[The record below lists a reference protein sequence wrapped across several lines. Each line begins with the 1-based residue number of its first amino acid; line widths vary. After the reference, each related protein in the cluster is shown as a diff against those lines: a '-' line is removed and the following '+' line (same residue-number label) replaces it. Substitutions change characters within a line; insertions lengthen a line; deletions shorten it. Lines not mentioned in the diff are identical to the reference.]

1 MMFVRFFLLT
11 LLLATGLS
19 HAELKRFGTA
29 AAQPEFLPAA
39 QAFRVETELA
49 QGQLTVRFRITPGYY
64 LYHDRFRFDAR
75 DGLTASPAR
84 FDPAPEWKDDP
95 NFGRVQVY
103 HRDVTAVVPFTG
115 ERGTLRIGWQGCAD
129 AGLCYPPQVQELKVG
144 ATAAATAATPSPAPT
159 ESEAPLSL
167 LTALLVGLG
176 LAFTPCVLPMLP
188 VLAGLIARQHAR
200 SAGQGLAL
208 AAAYVLGMATSYALL
223 GAVAAWLGAQAG
235 LQVWLQH
242 PAVLIGFA
250 ALFALLAL
258 PMFGL
263 FELSL
268 PNGLTNAFDRLSR
281 LPPAGRLIGTW
292 LTGLFAAL
300 VVSPC
305 VSAPLAGTL
314 LYVSSTGDLAR
325 GALTLFVMA
334 WGMGVPLLV
343 LGATEGRLLPKAGA
357 WMHNVKALF
366 GVLLLGVSVGLLGR
380 ILPGPVALLLWA
392 AVAMLAGVIL
402 SPFQGGGGLLAWLR
416 QSAAL
421 LLLGWGLV
429 LLLGA
434 GSGGQDPL
442 RPLEHRAPTGTAAAT
457 PWLRADSVAALEAL
471 TRQYPG
477 HPVLA
482 EIYADWCTSCKTIE
496 REVFDDDSVQAVLE
510 DFVLVRVDVTANTPE
525 HQALLKHFR
534 FFGPPAMAFY
544 NRQGQELTA
553 ARQQGDIDR
562 TAFLAHLRR
571 HGLIAP

>member
-1 MMFVRFFLLT
+1 MMFVRFLLLT
-11 LLLATGLS
+11 LLLTTGTV
-19 HAELKRFGTA
+19 HAELKRFGSTS
-29 AAQPEFLPAA
+29 AQPEFLPAA
-39 QAFRVETELA
+39 QAFQVETLLES
-49 QGQLTVRFRITPGYY
+49 GQLTVRFRITPGYY
-64 LYHDRFRFDAR
+64 LYHDRFRFEGR
-75 DGLTASPAR
+75 DGLAVSPAR
-84 FDPAPEWKDDP
+84 FDQTPEWKNDP
-95 NFGRVQVY
+95 NFGRVQVH

-129 AGLCYPPQVQELKVG
+129 AGLCYPPQVQVLKVG
-144 ATAAATAATPSPAPT
+144 AAVAVATPPTPT

-223 GAVAAWLGAQAG
+223 GAGAAWLGAQAG

-250 ALFALLAL
+250 VLFALLAL

-268 PNGLTNAFDRLSR
+268 PMGLTNTFDRLSR
-281 LPPAGRLIGTW
+281 LPPAGRLAGTW

-343 LGATEGRLLPKAGA
+343 LGATEGRLLPRAGD

-366 GVLLLGVSVGLLGR
+366 GVLLLGVSVNLLGR
-380 ILPGPVALLLWA
+380 ILPGPITLVLWST
-392 AVAMLAGVIL
+392 VAMLAGVIL

-429 LLLGA
+429 MLFGA

-442 RPLEHRAPTGTAAAT
+442 RPLERRDQGAAT
-457 PWLRADSVAALEAL
+457 SWLQADSLADLAALPS
-471 TRQYPG
+471 QYRG
-477 HPVLA
+477 HPLLV

-496 REVFDDDSVQAVLE
+496 REVFGDASVQSALQ
-510 DFVLVRVDVTANTPE
+510 DFVLVRVDVSANTPD
-525 HQALLKHFR
+525 HQTLLKHFR

-544 NRQGQELTA
+544 NAQGQEVAA

-562 TAFLAHLRR
+562 AAFLAHLRR
-571 HGLIAP
+571 HGLLAP

>member
-1 MMFVRFFLLT
+1 MMLVRFFLLV
-11 LLLATGLS
+11 LLMATGLA
-19 HAELKRFGTA
+19 HADLKRFGDTDRR
-29 AAQPEFLPAA
+29 PEFLPAD
-39 QAFRVETELA
+39 QAFQVETVFE
-49 QGQLTVRFRITPGYY
+49 QGQLRAHFRVTPGYY
-64 LYHDRFRFDAR
+64 LYHDRLRFEAK
-75 DGLTASPAR
+75 DGLTTGPAH
-84 FDPAPEWKDDP
+84 FDQNPEWKDDP
-95 NFGRVQVY
+95 NFGRVRVH
-103 HRDVTAVVPFTG
+103 HRDVVATIPVTG
-115 ERGTLRIGWQGCAD
+115 SRGTLRVGWQGCAD
-129 AGLCYPPQVQELKVG
+129 AGLCYPPQTQELKVG
-144 ATAAATAATPSPAPT
+144 AAPTPPAAAPAPRPD
-159 ESEAPLSL
+159 EAPLSL
-167 LTALLVGLG
+167 LTAFLLGMG

-268 PNGLTNAFDRLSR
+268 PAGLTNTFDRLSR

-325 GALTLFVMA
+325 GALTLFVLA
-334 WGMGVPLLV
+334 WGMGIPLLI
-343 LGATEGRLLPKAGA
+343 LGVTEGRLLPKAGD

-380 ILPGPVALLLWA
+380 LLPGPITLVLWA
-392 AVAMLAGVIL
+392 AIATLAGVIL
-402 SPFQGGGGLLAWLR
+402 SPFQSGGGLVAWLR
-416 QSAAL
+416 QSVAL

-429 LLLGA
+429 MLFGA
-434 GSGGQDPL
+434 GSGGHDPL
-442 RPLEHRAPTGTAAAT
+442 RPLDRLNQGAALAAT
-457 PWLRADSVAALEAL
+457 SWVRADSLAELATLPG
-471 TRQYPG
+471 RYPG
-477 HPVLA
+477 HPILV

-496 REVFDDDSVQAVLE
+496 REVFGDASVQEALQ
-510 DFVLVRVDVTANTPE
+510 DFVLVRVDVTANTPA

-534 FFGPPAMAFY
+534 FFGPPALAFY
-544 NRQGQELTA
+544 NAQGQEVAA

-562 TAFLAHLRR
+562 DGFLSHLRQ
-571 HGLIAP
+571 HGLLTP